1 LKKLLL
7 ILGLIAGYP
16 AVAQEAETN
25 AYSILYTSH
34 VCDTYQNVSS
44 WIEGEFK
51 EKLLFRGIG
60 TASYE
65 DQTSY
70 GELDGV
76 MQYFVN
82 QDTGTWSLV
91 YVFAIEKTC
100 IMASGVN
107 FEPYTE

>member
-1 LKKLLL
+1 MKKLLL
-7 ILGLIAGYP
+7 VLGLIGSP
-16 AVAQEAETN
+16 VSAQEPKKEN
-25 AYSILYTSH
+25 YSILYTSH
-34 VCDTYQNVSS
+34 VCDTYQNISA

-60 TASYE
+60 TAVYE
-65 DQTSY
+65 DPQSY

-82 QDTGTWSLV
+82 QDSGTWSMV
-91 YVFAIEKTC
+91 YVFDIERTC

-107 FEPYTE
+107 FQPYTD